1 MITRKILLKT
11 GNFYELT
18 QLNSPIYIGTQK
30 PLSVREV
37 LYASPSLEINPD
49 TLKVSVSRA
58 NSKLRRLIL
67 GNMWSD
73 TRHSLKFLTLTFA
86 NEVTNLTSA
95 CYELQKFRQKINRKI
110 GEKLNYIAV
119 PEIQLQRE
127 RETGKAVWHFHLLTV
142 NLPYIPSDDIAT
154 VWGNGFVKPKKV
166 NRVLGCTAYL
176 TKYLSKSYL
185 DPRLRSRKRFYN
197 AFEHQTIRYTTEADV
212 LTEYHSFR
220 PKATKVNEYP
230 LFRFGDDGTREELGI
245 KSEYFVH

>member
-1 MITRKILLKT
+1 MNTTKILLKT

-18 QLNSPIYIGTQK
+18 QLINPIYVGSDK
-30 PLSVREV
+30 PLSSREK
-37 LYASPSLEINPD
+37 LYSTPSLEINPD

-58 NSKLRRLIL
+58 NSKLRRLVL

-95 CYELQKFRQKINRKI
+95 CYELQKFRQKINRKL

-119 PEIQLQRE
+119 PEIQLE
-127 RETGKAVWHFHLLTV
+127 REKKTGQAVWHFHLLTI
-142 NLPYIPSDDIAT
+142 NLPYLPSDEIASI
-154 VWGNGFVKPKKV
+154 WGNGFVKPKKV

-176 TKYLSKSYL
+176 TKYLSKSYQ

-197 AFEHQTIRYTTEADV
+197 AFEHQTIRYVAEPEV
-212 LTEYHSFR
+212 LAEYHSFR
-220 PKATKVNEYP
+220 PSATKVNEYP
-230 LFRFGDDGTREELGI
+230 LFRFSDDGNREEIGI